1 MCPFIG
7 LAASINFPFRP
18 QITNCPFHQKGNARN
33 APKSVYLITYLAI
46 APKAYKRRHI
56 RVGYHFDLL
65 LAEASKKQ
73 KGFWKMLRSIGRL
86 REVSLGLHRRK
97 KGNNHIFLQYVRRL
111 VLQIW
116 KRDLRQSSASSIRIR
131 LCTNLV
137 TLWVPAT
144 WWFSKAF
151 QL

>member
-56 RVGYHFDLL
+56 RVGYHFGLL

-97 KGNNHIFLQYVRRL
+97 GGNNHIFLQYVRRR

-116 KRDLRQSSASSIRIR
+116 KKICVSLVPHQSEQNHVQILQSKVWKLPNSSI
-131 LCTNLV
+131 T
-137 TLWVPAT
+137 
-144 WWFSKAF
+144 
-151 QL
+151 

>member
-7 LAASINFPFRP
+7 LAASINFPFQP
-18 QITNCPFHQKGNARN
+18 QITNCTFHQKGNARN
-33 APKSVYLITYLAI
+33 AQKSVYLITYLAI

-86 REVSLGLHRRK
+86 REVSLGLHRRR
-97 KGNNHIFLQYVRRL
+97 KGAIIIFFFNMCDNAFCRYERKICVSLVPHQSEQNYV
-111 VLQIW
+111 QI
-116 KRDLRQSSASSIRIR
+116 L
-131 LCTNLV
+131 
-137 TLWVPAT
+137 
-144 WWFSKAF
+144 
-151 QL
+151 